1 MRPLC
6 THTSQRAVYAP
17 PGAQYICTTL
27 TLHLHGE
34 RRMVLSSFVTRSLP
48 APGAGIV
55 TQHAVSTASVPTAP
69 YDRRQRSRLGVAP
82 GSTARRGRAGFGA
95 VRRAKL
101 HGVHAG
107 APYRA
112 PRRSGLLRP

>member
-55 TQHAVSTASVPTAP
+55 TQHAVSMASVPTAP
-69 YDRRQRSRLGVAP
+69 CDGHGRRQQSRLGVVS
-82 GSTARRGRAGFGA
+82 GSIVRRGRARA
-95 VRRAKL
+95 EPVRRPKL
-101 HGVHAG
+101 AG
-107 APYRA
+107 
-112 PRRSGLLRP
+112 LFL